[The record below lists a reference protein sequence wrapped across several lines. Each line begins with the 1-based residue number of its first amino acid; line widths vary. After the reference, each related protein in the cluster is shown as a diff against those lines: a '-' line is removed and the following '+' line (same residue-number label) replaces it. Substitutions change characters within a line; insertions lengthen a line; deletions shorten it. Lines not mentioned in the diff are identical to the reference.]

1 MREGF
6 YYMPQTVPPPAVTF
20 ENVSKSFG
28 KQCVLDGV
36 SLVVP
41 KGAIMV
47 MLGPSGTGKSV
58 LLRCLVG
65 LIKPDAGNIFVC
77 GVNLTALD
85 ENKSAD
91 RTKLF
96 DLRRKFGMLFQD
108 GALFDDMTV
117 GDNVAF
123 PMRQHTK
130 LREPEI
136 RQQVAENLE
145 RVGLPGVEKKMVS
158 ELSGG
163 MRKRAAFARAI
174 ALRPEIVLCDEPS
187 SGLDPV
193 MSATL
198 DELILD
204 LHHKLGMTFI
214 VISHDTAEAR
224 KIATHIGLLYQGKLQ
239 CYGPADHILNSQ
251 HGHIKQFFER
261 KTDGPIKVL

>member
-1 MREGF
+1 
-6 YYMPQTVPPPAVTF
+6 MPTEAAPAIVLDH
-20 ENVSKSFG
+20 VSKSFG
-28 KQCVLDGV
+28 KQCVLDQV
-36 SLVVP
+36 SLTVP

-65 LIKPDAGNIFVC
+65 LMKPDAGRIFVFGDEITC
-77 GVNLTALD
+77 LD
-85 ENKSAD
+85 ENVASE
-91 RTKLF
+91 RERLF
-96 DLRRKFGMLFQD
+96 ALRRRFGMLFQD

-117 GDNVAF
+117 GENVAF
-123 PMRQHTK
+123 PMRQHTRWPE
-130 LREPEI
+130 REI
-136 RQQVAENLE
+136 QDKVLDNLK
-145 RVGLPGVEKKMVS
+145 RVGLPKAAKMMPS

-198 DELILD
+198 DDLILE
-204 LHHKLGMTFI
+204 LHGTLGMTFV

-224 KIATHIGLLYQGKLQ
+224 KIASHIGLLYRGTLQ
-239 CYGPADHILNSQ
+239 DYGPSKDILKSN
-251 HGHIKQFFER
+251 HPAIRQFLAR
-261 KTDGPIKVL
+261 ATQGPIEVL

>member
-1 MREGF
+1 
-6 YYMPQTVPPPAVTF
+6 MPTESAPAIVLDH
-20 ENVSKSFG
+20 VSKSFG
-28 KQCVLDGV
+28 KQCVLHEV
-36 SLVVP
+36 SLTIP

-65 LIKPDAGNIFVC
+65 LMKPDAGRIFVFGDEITC
-77 GVNLTALD
+77 LD
-85 ENKSAD
+85 EHRAIE
-91 RTKLF
+91 RERLF
-96 DLRRKFGMLFQD
+96 ALRRRFGMLFQD

-117 GDNVAF
+117 GENVAF
-123 PMRQHTK
+123 PMRQHTRWPE
-130 LREPEI
+130 REI
-136 RQQVAENLE
+136 QDKVLDNLK
-145 RVGLPGVEKKMVS
+145 RVGLPKAAKMMPS

-198 DELILD
+198 DDLILE
-204 LHHKLGMTFI
+204 LHGTLGMTFV

-224 KIATHIGLLYQGKLQ
+224 KIASHIGLLYRGTLQ
-239 CYGPADHILNSQ
+239 EYGPSKEFLKSSQ
-251 HGHIKQFFER
+251 PAIRQFLAR
-261 KTDGPIKVL
+261 DTHGPIEVL

>member
-1 MREGF
+1 MATQ
-6 YYMPQTVPPPAVTF
+6 PTPAVTL
-20 ENVSKSFG
+20 EGVSKSFAD
-28 KQCVLDGV
+28 KCVLRDV
-36 SLVVP
+36 SLTVD

-65 LIKPDAGNIFVC
+65 LMKPDAGRIFVF
-77 GVNLTALD
+77 GEEITALD
-85 ENKSAD
+85 ESKSRERD
-91 RTKLF
+91 KLF
-96 DLRRKFGMLFQD
+96 ALRRRFGMLFQD

-117 GDNVAF
+117 GENVAF

-130 LREPEI
+130 WGEGEI
-136 RQQVAENLE
+136 RDKVADNLA
-145 RVGLPGVEKKMVS
+145 RVGLKGKHGLMPS

-174 ALRPEIVLCDEPS
+174 ALRPDICLCDEPS

-198 DELILD
+198 DDLILE
-204 LHHKLGMTFI
+204 LHESLGMTFI

-224 KIATHIGLLYQGKLQ
+224 KIASHIGLLHKGALQ
-239 CYGPADHILNSQ
+239 IYDRKEAVLKSNQPAIR
-251 HGHIKQFFER
+251 QFLARE
-261 KTDGPIKVL
+261 TQGPIEVL